1 MTANRLLDNKK
12 TLKKNDPQAP
22 LILVVEDDEAL
33 REALLDTLEMA
44 GYNVLE
50 ADNGRAA
57 LEQLAA
63 DEAFE
68 IDIVISDVQMPKMDG
83 HQLLK
88 QIKRQYDIPVLLMT
102 AYGTISKA
110 IEAMKDGAV
119 DYLVKPFEA
128 EVLVSVVSRYV
139 GKSIDDHHMIAE
151 SVPMQKIS
159 QLAKRVAAS
168 DATVMIGG
176 SSGTGKE
183 VLARFIHNHSS
194 RANKPFVAIN
204 CAAIPENML
213 EATLFGYEKGAF
225 TGAYKA
231 SSGKFEQAQG
241 GTLLLDEISEMD
253 LGLQAKLLRVLQEKE
268 VERLGG
274 QELIP
279 LDVRVLATSNRN
291 MMQQVKENKF
301 REDLYYRLNVF
312 PISLPDLKDRP
323 EDILPLSNHMI
334 NKIAKQNGC
343 EIPEISDS
351 AAQKLSNH
359 SWPGNIREMDNVIQR
374 AFILHM
380 DNVITPEDIPLEIA
394 GAVENCSDSMTM
406 SNDREVGES
415 NIAQSGFVPH
425 PVTAT
430 DDKIT
435 ESQVTPGGNLN
446 DELRSREFDKI
457 LEILHLTMGNRKM
470 AAEKLGISQRTLR
483 YKMAKMRENGIT
495 IPGGFG
501 AKTA

>member
-1 MTANRLLDNKK
+1 MSSLKK
-12 TLKKNDPQAP
+12 TDPQAP

-33 REALLDTLEMA
+33 REALVDTLEMG

-50 ADNGRAA
+50 ADNGRTA
-57 LEQLAA
+57 LEQLAQ
-63 DEAFE
+63 DESSE

-88 QIKRQYDIPVLLMT
+88 QIKRHYDLPVLLMT

-139 GKSIDDHHMIAE
+139 GKTIEDHQMIAE
-151 SVPMQKIS
+151 SSSMQKIA
-159 QLAKRVAAS
+159 QLSKRVANS

-183 VLARFIHNHSS
+183 VLARFIHNNSS
-194 RANKPFVAIN
+194 RADKPFIAIN

-231 SSGKFEQAQG
+231 SAGKFEQAQG

-291 MMQQVKENKF
+291 MQQCVKSNQF
-301 REDLYYRLNVF
+301 REDLFYRLNVF
-312 PISLPDLKDRP
+312 PIVIPDLKDRK
-323 EDILPLSNHMI
+323 EDILPHI
-334 NKIAKQNGC
+334 
-343 EIPEISDS
+343 
-351 AAQKLSNH
+351 
-359 SWPGNIREMDNVIQR
+359 
-374 AFILHM
+374 
-380 DNVITPEDIPLEIA
+380 DNVITPEDMPMESVSQDTPIISDEGQTTQVI
-394 GAVENCSDSMTM
+394 VEAASHSASVISST
-406 SNDREVGES
+406 EVE
-415 NIAQSGFVPH
+415 Q
-425 PVTAT
+425 PVKA
-430 DDKIT
+430 
-435 ESQVTPGGNLN
+435 SSNLN
-446 DELRSREFDKI
+446 AELRSREFDKI
-457 LEILHLTMGNRKM
+457 LEILQITMGNRKM

-483 YKMAKMRENGIT
+483 YKLAKMRDDGISV
-495 IPGGFG
+495 PGGFG

>member
-1 MTANRLLDNKK
+1 MITM
-12 TLKKNDPQAP
+12 KKNNPQAP

-33 REALLDTLEMA
+33 REALLDTLEMG

-50 ADNGRAA
+50 ADNGRSA
-57 LEQLAA
+57 LDILGQ
-63 DEAFE
+63 DEFSE

-88 QIKRQYDIPVLLMT
+88 QIKRHYDLPVLLMT

-128 EVLVSVVSRYV
+128 EVLVSVVSRYA
-139 GKSIDDHHMIAE
+139 GKSVEEHQMIAE
-151 SVPMQKIS
+151 SVSMQKIA
-159 QLAKRVAAS
+159 QLSKRVAGS
-168 DATVMIGG
+168 EATVMIGG

-183 VLARFIHNHSS
+183 VLARYIHNNSS
-194 RANKPFVAIN
+194 RVNKPFVAIN

-231 SSGKFEQAQG
+231 SAGKFEQAQG

-291 MMQQVKENKF
+291 MQQQVKTHKF
-301 REDLYYRLNVF
+301 REDLFYRLNVF
-312 PISLPDLKDRP
+312 PISIPDLKDRK
-323 EDILPLSNHMI
+323 EDILPLSKHII
-334 NKIAKQNGC
+334 NKIAKQSGS
-343 EIPEISDS
+343 EIPQISKQ
-351 AAQKLSNH
+351 AELKLINH
-359 SWPGNIREMDNVIQR
+359 SWPGNIREMDNVMQR
-374 AFILHM
+374 AFILHL
-380 DNVITPEDIPLEIA
+380 DNIITPEDMPMEFVSESISEIND
-394 GAVENCSDSMTM
+394 VQEIEVFQNIKSDNSMASTVA
-406 SNDREVGES
+406 DTAES
-415 NIAQSGFVPH
+415 GNS
-425 PVTAT
+425 
-430 DDKIT
+430 
-435 ESQVTPGGNLN
+435 SSNLN
-446 DELRSREFDKI
+446 DELRGREFDKI
-457 LEILHLTMGNRKM
+457 LEILHATMGNRKL

-483 YKMAKMRENGIT
+483 YKLAKMRDGGVVV
-495 IPGGFG
+495 PGGFG